1 MRARCWGSLVALVGC
16 GPVIA
21 DYRSSLLQI
30 AMLLFSH
37 VSAWRLEKS
46 PHYKEDG
53 NYCRETPTKCRFAMV
68 LYPFTLVSGT
78 Y

>member
-1 MRARCWGSLVALVGC
+1 MRARCCWGSLVALVGC
-16 GPVIA
+16 GPVA
-21 DYRSSLLQI
+21 DYRSSLQI

-53 NYCRETPTKCRFAMV
+53 NYCRETPTKYRFAMV

-78 Y
+78 

>member
-1 MRARCWGSLVALVGC
+1 MPVHGVGVLSWRLLVVVLSPNTC
-16 GPVIA
+16 
-21 DYRSSLLQI
+21 SSLQI

-53 NYCRETPTKCRFAMV
+53 NYCRETPTKYRFAMV

-78 Y
+78 